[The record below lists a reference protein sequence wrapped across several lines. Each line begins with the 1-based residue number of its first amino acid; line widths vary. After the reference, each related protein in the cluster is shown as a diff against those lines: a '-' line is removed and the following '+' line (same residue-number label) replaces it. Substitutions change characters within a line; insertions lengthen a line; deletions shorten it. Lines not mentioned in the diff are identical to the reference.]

1 MKVVLFGLNG
11 SYSHT
16 CLALRCLRTPLEKA
30 EYDVVICE
38 YNLRDMNST
47 VLSHLVAERAEVYS
61 FSCYIWNIA
70 SMLDIAADL
79 KALLPESKIVFGGP
93 EVSFGCERFDFDF
106 IDYIVRGEGEDAIV
120 TICDAIKT
128 GENIDRILDGGSPF
142 VMNDEGILYREGDFE
157 SGTMLYYE
165 SSRGCPYRC
174 AYCLSSVTGGVRAK
188 SVEQTLTDLRAF
200 ETLDSKIKIIKFV
213 DRTFNF
219 DIKRANE
226 IWRALLSDE
235 YTKNYHFEV
244 CANLLN
250 EESFEIFAKMPKG
263 KIQLE
268 IGLQSTNKE
277 TLDTISRH
285 LDAQKII
292 SASARIKKL
301 GNIHVH
307 LDLIAGL
314 PFEDFTTFQK
324 SFNEVYSMKPEQLQ
338 LGFLKVLK
346 GSKMWEMAAEYGIAY
361 TEKPPYEVL
370 FTNWI
375 TYDEI
380 LKLKQ
385 VEEMVEMYYN
395 SNQFTYTLAMLE
407 QEFETPF
414 KLYEALADYY
424 VEKGYALQNPARGYR
439 YQILL
444 DFCVEK
450 ARVLAYFRNA
460 FGYYKLRAISPNPFK
475 HAVFYFKLHNFSLK
489 SRCYRSKSKKPS
501 GTYCQSR

>member
-61 FSCYIWNIA
+61 FSCYIWNIS

-79 KALLPESKIVFGGP
+79 KALLPKSKIVFGGP

-250 EESFEIFAKMPKG
+250 EESFQIFAKMPKG

-314 PFEDFTTFQK
+314 PFEDMASFRK
-324 SFNEVYSMKPEQLQ
+324 SFDECYYACDMLQ
-338 LGFLKVLK
+338 LGFLKLLYGTELRDRAEEYGYVASKKAPYTVLK
-346 GSKMWEMAAEYGIAY
+346 SNWMSFEDLSLLQEVADIMDRYHEGGGFDTSLEYALDGVASPFDFYLGLRDFIKERDGRSIRKISQNDAYVLLYQYIALY
-361 TEKPPYEVL
+361 YSEKEERFSVL
-370 FTNWI
+370 MHED
-375 TYDEI
+375 YA
-380 LKLKQ
+380 KKQ
-385 VEEMVEMYYN
+385 VRKM
-395 SNQFTYTLAMLE
+395 
-407 QEFETPF
+407 P
-414 KLYEALADYY
+414 
-424 VEKGYALQNPARGYR
+424 R
-439 YQILL
+439 
-444 DFCVEK
+444 
-450 ARVLAYFRNA
+450 
-460 FGYYKLRAISPNPFK
+460 
-475 HAVFYFKLHNFSLK
+475 LK
-489 SRCYRSKSKKPS
+489 K
-501 GTYCQSR
+501 

>member
-16 CLALRCLRTPLEKA
+16 CLALRCLRAPLERA
-30 EYDVVICE
+30 GYEVVICE
-38 YNLRDMNST
+38 YNLRDMNAT
-47 VLSHLVAERAEVYS
+47 VLSRLVSEHADIYS

-79 KALLPESKIVFGGP
+79 KALLPDSKIVFGGP
-93 EVSFGCERFDFDF
+93 EASFERERFNLDF
-106 IDYIVRGEGEDAIV
+106 IDYIIRGEGEEAIV
-120 TICDAIKT
+120 KLCDAIKNN
-128 GENIDRILDGGSPF
+128 EKIDRIIDGGCPN

-165 SSRGCPYRC
+165 SSRGCPYKC

-188 SVEQTLTDLRAF
+188 SVEQTLADLRTF

-235 YTKNYHFEV
+235 FSKNYHFEV

-250 EESFEIFAKMPKG
+250 EESFEIFARMPKG

-277 TLDTISRH
+277 TLDIISRH

-292 SASARIKKL
+292 NAASRVKALR
-301 GNIHVH
+301 NIHVH

-314 PFEDFTTFQK
+314 PYEDLESFRK
-324 SFNEVYSMKPEQLQ
+324 SFDEAYYACDMLQ
-338 LGFLKVLK
+338 LGFLKLLYGTELRNKSEEYGYVASKKAPYTVLK
-346 GSKMWEMAAEYGIAY
+346 SNWMSFEDLCFLTEIADIMDRYREGGGFETSLDYALEGVVSPFEFYCGLRNFIAERDGRSIRKISQNDAY
-361 TEKPPYEVL
+361 ALLYQYITLVYPEKEEKFSALMHEDYAKKQVRKPPR
-370 FTNWI
+370 
-375 TYDEI
+375 
-380 LKLKQ
+380 
-385 VEEMVEMYYN
+385 
-395 SNQFTYTLAMLE
+395 
-407 QEFETPF
+407 F
-414 KLYEALADYY
+414 K
-424 VEKGYALQNPARGYR
+424 K
-439 YQILL
+439 
-444 DFCVEK
+444 
-450 ARVLAYFRNA
+450 
-460 FGYYKLRAISPNPFK
+460 
-475 HAVFYFKLHNFSLK
+475 
-489 SRCYRSKSKKPS
+489 
-501 GTYCQSR
+501 